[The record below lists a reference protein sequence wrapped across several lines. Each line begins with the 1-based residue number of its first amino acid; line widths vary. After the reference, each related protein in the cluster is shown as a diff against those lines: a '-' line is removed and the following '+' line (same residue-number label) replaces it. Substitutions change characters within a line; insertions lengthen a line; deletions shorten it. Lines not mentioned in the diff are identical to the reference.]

1 MQNPGQ
7 GLAGLNSKLKPGG
20 YFKIGLY
27 SKLARQNVSTARE
40 LIQNLGIPSTPEG
53 IRDFRKQVFDD
64 KNMVSKIYLNLRMTS
79 IRSQSAA
86 TFAFTFR
93 SISSPLR
100 PWKNF

>member
-7 GLAGLNSKLKPGG
+7 GLAALNSKLKPGG

-40 LIQNLGIPSTPEG
+40 LIQNLGIQSTPEG

-64 KNMVSKIYLNLRMTS
+64 KKYGLKDLSELASDFY
-79 IRSQSAA
+79 
-86 TFAFTFR
+86 
-93 SISSPLR
+93 
-100 PWKNF
+100 